1 MRSPP
6 DRRTRHA
13 RIATLNFSTTQHRS
27 MAQSTSQQR
36 GRTPLMRQYYKIKDR
51 HPKAILLFRMG
62 DFYESFDDDAKT
74 VSRLLGITLTERN
87 NGDADDVPMA
97 GFPHHALDSH
107 LPKLIRAGLRV
118 AICEQTEDA
127 DNSSGKVVDRDVV
140 EVVTP
145 GVSFHDQLLDPKQS
159 NFLAAIHFG
168 AGRDKDRIGFSFID
182 ATTGEFSVTE
192 AGIDQIQDLIQ
203 TVAPSEVIVDKRR
216 TDRLQQDLREI
227 PFTVTEQE
235 DWVFKYDFA
244 YQTLL
249 EHFETHSLKGFGV
262 DDMDLGVVAA
272 GAALYYLG
280 ETQKGK
286 LPHVRKIK
294 RYTKEEHI
302 ALDPETKRN
311 LELVQSIQ
319 DDGHEGTLV
328 SILDETETPMGGRR
342 LRAWLVRPLREVERI
357 QNRLDAVE
365 AFVEERDLRGEMRDE
380 LGQMGDLERLA
391 GKVATGRAAPGDL
404 IDIKLTLRRLPA
416 VMDLLSD
423 AASDALDKIEESLSA
438 CPDIVD
444 RIQSALMDDPPAKI
458 SEGGLIR
465 DGYSEELDELR
476 TIAQEGK
483 DWVANLEKEES
494 ERTNIPSLK
503 VGFNKVFGYYIEVT
517 DTHAEKVPD
526 DYIRKQTLVDSERYV
541 TPELKEM
548 EEKILTAEEKIET
561 LEQELYNEL
570 RDAIAQQ
577 TGILQ
582 ENAELLAHL
591 DCFAGLAEVAEQN
604 DYVRPTVDDSLEIDI
619 EEGRHPV
626 VEQTLPP
633 GDPFIPNDMELDP
646 DDEQILIITGP
657 NMAGKSVALRQVGLI
672 VLLAQIGSFV
682 PADAA
687 QIGVVDRIFTRVGAS
702 DNLAAGEST
711 FLVEMNEAAKILN
724 NATARSLILF
734 DEVGRG
740 TSTFD
745 GLSIAWAIVE
755 YLHERPEVAARTL
768 FATHYHELNAMAERL
783 ERVHNYRI
791 QVSEHEGEIVFLRK
805 LIPGGA
811 DHSYGIEVAKMAGL
825 PDAVIARAREV
836 LQNLESQHLE
846 VGGDG
851 ERADETATDGR
862 PSGDG
867 MRAKKG
873 DPDAVT
879 DLEDSQA
886 NQMHLFAQPDP
897 VAEEI
902 KEMLGEIDPNRITP
916 VEALMKLS
924 EMKDKL
930 DE

>member
-1 MRSPP
+1 MA
-6 DRRTRHA
+6 DT
-13 RIATLNFSTTQHRS
+13 STDTS
-27 MAQSTSQQR
+27 ASTNR
-36 GRTPLMRQYYKIKDR
+36 GRTPLMRQYYAIKER
-51 HPKAILLFRMG
+51 HPKALLLFRMG
-62 DFYESFDDDAKT
+62 DFYETFDDDAKT
-74 VSRLLGITLTERN
+74 VSRILGITLTERN
-87 NGDADDVPMA
+87 NGEADDVPMA

-107 LPKLIRAGLRV
+107 LPKLIRSGLRV
-118 AICEQTEDA
+118 AICEQVEDP

-145 GVSFHDQLLDPKQS
+145 GVSFHDQLLNPKQS
-159 NFLAAIHFG
+159 NFLAALHFG
-168 AGRDKDRIGFSFID
+168 TGRDSDRIGFAFID

-192 AGIDQIQDLIQ
+192 AGVDQIQDLIQ
-203 TVAPSEVIVDKRR
+203 TVAPSEVILDKRR
-216 TDRLQQDLREI
+216 TDRLQQRLREI
-227 PFTVTEQE
+227 PFTVTERE

-272 GAALYYLG
+272 GAALHYLG
-280 ETQKGK
+280 ETQKGT

-294 RYTKEEHI
+294 RYSKEEHI

-319 DDGHEGTLV
+319 DEGHEGTLIQ
-328 SILDETETPMGGRR
+328 ILDETETPMGGRR
-342 LRAWLVRPLREVERI
+342 LRAWLVRPLRDVERI
-357 QNRLDAVE
+357 QRRLDAVE
-365 AFVEERDLRGEMRDE
+365 SFVDDRRLRDDLREE
-380 LGQMGDLERLA
+380 LAQMGDLERLA
-391 GKVATGRAAPGDL
+391 GKVATSRASPDDL
-404 IDIKLTLRRLPA
+404 IEIKRTLRRLPA
-416 VMDLLSD
+416 VQELLGGTGCG
-423 AASDALDKIEESLSA
+423 ALDAVEEELHP
-438 CPDIVD
+438 CPDVVD
-444 RIQSALMDDPPAKI
+444 HIQSALVDEPPAKI

-465 DGYSEELDELR
+465 EGYSEELDELR
-476 TIAQEGK
+476 TIAKEGK

-526 DYIRKQTLVDSERYV
+526 DYIRKQTLVNSERYV

-561 LEQELYNEL
+561 LEQELFTEL
-570 RDAIAQQ
+570 RDAIAQE
-577 TGILQ
+577 TGVLQ
-582 ENAELLAHL
+582 QNAELFARL
-591 DCFAGLAEVAEQN
+591 DCFAGLAEVAEHH
-604 DYVRPTVDDSLEIDI
+604 DYVRPTVDDSLTIDI

-633 GDPFIPNDMELDP
+633 GDPFIPNDLTVDP

-672 VLLAQIGSFV
+672 TLLAQVGSFV

-687 QIGVVDRIFTRVGAS
+687 HIGVVDRIFTRVGAS

-768 FATHYHELNAMAERL
+768 FATHYHELNAMADRL

-811 DHSYGIEVAKMAGL
+811 DHSYGIEVAEMAGL

-836 LQNLESQHLE
+836 LHNLESQHLE
-846 VGGDG
+846 VGDG
-851 ERADETATDGR
+851 ETGSADPPA
-862 PSGDG
+862 GDG
-867 MRAKKG
+867 MRARKG
-873 DPDAVT
+873 DADAVP
-879 DLEDSQA
+879 DLKDSQA

-902 KEMLGEIDPNRITP
+902 KEMLSEIDPNRITP

-924 EMKDKL
+924 QMKDKL
-930 DE
+930 SE

>member
-1 MRSPP
+1 
-6 DRRTRHA
+6 
-13 RIATLNFSTTQHRS
+13 
-27 MAQSTSQQR
+27 
-36 GRTPLMRQYYKIKDR
+36 MRQYYKIKER

-107 LPKLIRAGLRV
+107 LPKLIRSGLRV
-118 AICEQTEDA
+118 AICEQVEDA
-127 DNSSGKVVDRDVV
+127 DESSGKVVDRDVV

-145 GVSFHDQLLDPKQS
+145 GVSFHDQLLNPKQS
-159 NFLAAIHFG
+159 NFLAALHFG
-168 AGRDKDRIGFSFID
+168 AGRDKDRVGFSFID

-192 AGIDQIQDLIQ
+192 AGVEQVQDLIQ
-203 TVAPSEVIVDKRR
+203 TVAPSEIIVDKRK
-216 TDRLQQDLREI
+216 TDRLQQHLREV

-294 RYTKEEHI
+294 RYSKEEHI

-328 SILDETETPMGGRR
+328 DILDETETPMGGRR
-342 LRAWLVRPLREVERI
+342 LRAWLVRPLREVDRI
-357 QNRLDAVE
+357 RHRLDAVE
-365 AFVEERDLRGEMRDE
+365 AFVEDRDLRADLRDE
-380 LGQMGDLERLA
+380 LNQMGDLERLA

-404 IDIKLTLRRLPA
+404 IAIKHTLRRLPRILE
-416 VMDLLSD
+416 LLEEAGS
-423 AASDALDKIEESLSA
+423 AALDAIEDDLSP

-444 RIQSALMDDPPAKI
+444 QIQSALVDDPPAKI

-483 DWVANLEKEES
+483 DWVANLEQEES
-494 ERTNIPSLK
+494 ERTDIPSLK

-517 DTHAEKVPD
+517 NTHADKVPE

-561 LEQELYNEL
+561 LEHELFTEL
-570 RDAIAQQ
+570 RDMIAQQ
-577 TGILQ
+577 TGKLQ
-582 ENAELLAHL
+582 QNAELLAHL
-591 DCFAGLAEVAEQN
+591 DCYAGLAEVAQQH
-604 DYVRPTVDDSLEIDI
+604 DYVRPTVDDGLTVDI

-633 GDPFIPNDMELDP
+633 GDPFIPNDMHLDP
-646 DDEQILIITGP
+646 DDEQVLIITGP

-672 VLLAQIGSFV
+672 VLLAQVGSFV

-711 FLVEMNEAAKILN
+711 FLVEMNEAANILN

-768 FATHYHELNAMAERL
+768 FATHYHELNAMADRL

-805 LIPGGA
+805 LIRGGA
-811 DHSYGIEVAKMAGL
+811 DHSYGIEVARMAGL

-846 VGGDG
+846 VGDG
-851 ERADETATDGR
+851 ETGEEASGS

-873 DPDAVT
+873 DAEAVP

-886 NQMHLFAQPDP
+886 NQMHLFGQPDP
-897 VAEEI
+897 AAEEI

-924 EMKDKL
+924 EMKEKL
-930 DE
+930 AD

>member
-1 MRSPP
+1 
-6 DRRTRHA
+6 
-13 RIATLNFSTTQHRS
+13 
-27 MAQSTSQQR
+27 MAQSSTQQR
-36 GRTPLMRQYYKIKDR
+36 GRTPLMRQYYKIKEH

-107 LPKLIRAGLRV
+107 LPKLIRSGLRV
-118 AICEQTEDA
+118 AICEQVEDA
-127 DNSSGKVVDRDVV
+127 DDSSGKVVDRDVV

-145 GVSFHDQLLDPKQS
+145 GVSFHDQLLNPKQS
-159 NFLAAIHFG
+159 NFLAALHFG
-168 AGRDKDRIGFSFID
+168 TGRDKDRIGFSFID

-192 AGIDQIQDLIQ
+192 AGLDQLQDLIQ
-203 TVAPSEVIVDKRR
+203 TVAPSEVIVDKRK
-216 TDRLQQDLREI
+216 TERLQQHLREV

-262 DDMDLGVVAA
+262 DDMDLGVVAS
-272 GAALYYLG
+272 GAALHYLG
-280 ETQKGK
+280 ETQKGA

-294 RYTKEEHI
+294 RYSKDEHI

-342 LRAWLVRPLREVERI
+342 LRAWLVRPLRDVGRI
-357 QNRLDAVE
+357 RHRLDAVE
-365 AFVEERDLRGEMRDE
+365 ACVDDRTLRDDLREE
-380 LGQMGDLERLA
+380 LNQMGDLERLA

-404 IDIKLTLRRLPA
+404 IAIKHTLRRLPN
-416 VMDLLSD
+416 VLGLLTD
-423 AASDALDKIEESLSA
+423 ADSDALGAIEDDLSL
-438 CPDIVD
+438 CPEMVD
-444 RIQSALMDDPPAKI
+444 RIQSALVDDPPAKI

-494 ERTNIPSLK
+494 ERTDIPSLK

-517 DTHAEKVPD
+517 NTHADKVPE

-561 LEQELYNEL
+561 LEQELFNEL
-570 RDAIAQQ
+570 RDQIAQQ

-591 DCFAGLAEVAEQN
+591 DCFAGLAEVAEQH
-604 DYVRPTVDDSLEIDI
+604 DYTRPSVDDGLTIDI

-633 GDPFIPNDMELDP
+633 GDPFIPNDMALDP
-646 DDEQILIITGP
+646 DDEQVLIITGP

-672 VLLAQIGSFV
+672 VLLAQVGSFV
-682 PADAA
+682 PAEAA

-711 FLVEMNEAAKILN
+711 FLVEMNEAANILN

-768 FATHYHELNAMAERL
+768 FATHYHELNAMADRL

-846 VGGDG
+846 VG
-851 ERADETATDGR
+851 ADEADGAPSEDP

-867 MRAKKG
+867 VRAKKG
-873 DPDAVT
+873 EADAVP

-886 NQMHLFAQPDP
+886 NQMHLFGQPDP
-897 VAEEI
+897 AAEEI

-916 VEALMKLS
+916 VEALMKLA
-924 EMKDKL
+924 EMKETLAD
-930 DE
+930 

>member
-1 MRSPP
+1 
-6 DRRTRHA
+6 
-13 RIATLNFSTTQHRS
+13 

-36 GRTPLMRQYYKIKDR
+36 GRTPLMRQYYKIKER

-97 GFPHHALDSH
+97 GFPHHAIDSH
-107 LPKLIRAGLRV
+107 LPKLIRSGLRV

-127 DNSSGKVVDRDVV
+127 DESSGKVVDRDVV

-145 GVSFHDQLLDPKQS
+145 GVSFHDQLLNPKQS

-168 AGRDKDRIGFSFID
+168 TGRDKERIGFSFID

-216 TDRLQQDLREI
+216 TDRLQQHLREI

-272 GAALYYLG
+272 GAALHYLG

-286 LPHVRKIK
+286 VPHVRKIK
-294 RYTKEEHI
+294 RYSKDEHI

-328 SILDETETPMGGRR
+328 SILDDTETPMGGRR
-342 LRAWLVRPLREVERI
+342 LRAWLVRPLREVDRI

-365 AFVEERDLRGEMRDE
+365 AFVDDRDLRADLREE

-404 IDIKLTLRRLPA
+404 IDIKHTLRRLPE
-416 VMDLLSD
+416 VLTLLE
-423 AASDALDKIEESLSA
+423 AAGTDALGVIEETLSA

-444 RIQSALMDDPPAKI
+444 QIQNALVDDPPAKI

-476 TIAQEGK
+476 TVAQEGK
-483 DWVANLEKEES
+483 DWVANLETEES
-494 ERTNIPSLK
+494 ERTDIPSLK

-577 TGILQ
+577 TGVLQ
-582 ENAELLAHL
+582 ENAELLSHL

-604 DYVRPTVDDSLEIDI
+604 DYVRPTVNDGLTIDI

-633 GDPFIPNDMELDP
+633 GDPFIPNDVRVDP

-672 VLLAQIGSFV
+672 TLLAQVGSFV

-687 QIGVVDRIFTRVGAS
+687 RIGVVDRIFTRVGAS

-711 FLVEMNEAAKILN
+711 FLVEMNEAANILN
-724 NATARSLILF
+724 NATARSLILL

-768 FATHYHELNAMAERL
+768 FATHYHELNAMADRL

-791 QVSEHEGEIVFLRK
+791 QVSEHDGEIVFLRK

-825 PDAVIARAREV
+825 PEAVIARAREV
-836 LQNLESQHLE
+836 LHNLESQHLE
-846 VGGDG
+846 VGGD
-851 ERADETATDGR
+851 ETGDASSDGQ

-867 MRAKKG
+867 MHAKKG
-873 DPDAVT
+873 DAEAVP

-897 VAEEI
+897 AAQEI
-902 KEMLGEIDPNRITP
+902 KEMLNEINPNRITP

-924 EMKDKL
+924 EMKDQL

>member
-1 MRSPP
+1 
-6 DRRTRHA
+6 
-13 RIATLNFSTTQHRS
+13 
-27 MAQSTSQQR
+27 
-36 GRTPLMRQYYKIKDR
+36 
-51 HPKAILLFRMG
+51 
-62 DFYESFDDDAKT
+62 
-74 VSRLLGITLTERN
+74 
-87 NGDADDVPMA
+87 
-97 GFPHHALDSH
+97 
-107 LPKLIRAGLRV
+107 
-118 AICEQTEDA
+118 
-127 DNSSGKVVDRDVV
+127 
-140 EVVTP
+140 
-145 GVSFHDQLLDPKQS
+145 
-159 NFLAAIHFG
+159 
-168 AGRDKDRIGFSFID
+168 
-182 ATTGEFSVTE
+182 
-192 AGIDQIQDLIQ
+192 
-203 TVAPSEVIVDKRR
+203 
-216 TDRLQQDLREI
+216 
-227 PFTVTEQE
+227 
-235 DWVFKYDFA
+235 
-244 YQTLL
+244 
-249 EHFETHSLKGFGV
+249 
-262 DDMDLGVVAA
+262 
-272 GAALYYLG
+272 
-280 ETQKGK
+280 
-286 LPHVRKIK
+286 
-294 RYTKEEHI
+294 
-302 ALDPETKRN
+302 
-311 LELVQSIQ
+311 
-319 DDGHEGTLV
+319 
-328 SILDETETPMGGRR
+328 MGGRR
-342 LRAWLVRPLREVERI
+342 LRGWLVRPLREVNRI
-357 QNRLDAVE
+357 QNRLNAVE
-365 AFVEERDLRGEMRDE
+365 AFVEDRDLRQNLREK

-404 IDIKLTLRRLPA
+404 IDIKHTLRHLPA
-416 VMDLLSD
+416 VLDLLSD
-423 AASDALDKIEESLSA
+423 AAPDALDAIEERLRA

-444 RIQSALMDDPPAKI
+444 RIQSALVDDPPAKI

-494 ERTNIPSLK
+494 ERTGIPSLK

-570 RDAIAQQ
+570 RDTIAQQ
-577 TGILQ
+577 TGVLQ

-591 DCFAGLAEVAEQN
+591 DCFAGLAAVAERH
-604 DYVRPTVDDSLEIDI
+604 DYVRPSVNDGLTIDI

-633 GDPFIPNDMELDP
+633 GDPFIPNDMCLDP
-646 DDEQILIITGP
+646 DDEQVLIITGP

-672 VLLAQIGSFV
+672 VLLAQVGSFV

-711 FLVEMNEAAKILN
+711 FLVEMNEAANILN

-768 FATHYHELNAMAERL
+768 FATHYHELNAMADRL

-825 PDAVIARAREV
+825 PDAVIARAHEV

-851 ERADETATDGR
+851 KMDEASDP

-873 DPDAVT
+873 DAEAVP

-886 NQMHLFAQPDP
+886 NQMHLFGQPDP

-930 DE
+930 DD

>member
-1 MRSPP
+1 
-6 DRRTRHA
+6 
-13 RIATLNFSTTQHRS
+13 
-27 MAQSTSQQR
+27 MAQSTTQR

-51 HPKAILLFRMG
+51 HPKALLLFRMG
-62 DFYESFDDDAKT
+62 DFYESFDEDAKT

-127 DNSSGKVVDRDVV
+127 NSSSGKVVDRDVV

-145 GVSFHDQLLDPKQS
+145 GVSFHDQLLNPKQS

-168 AGRDKDRIGFSFID
+168 TGRDKDRVGFSFID

-192 AGIDQIQDLIQ
+192 AGSGQVQDLIQ

-216 TDRLQQDLREI
+216 TDRLQAHLREI

-244 YQTLL
+244 YQALL

-280 ETQKGK
+280 ETQKGTV
-286 LPHVRKIK
+286 PHVRKIK
-294 RYTKEEHI
+294 RYSKDEHI

-319 DDGHEGTLV
+319 DDGHDGTLV
-328 SILDETETPMGGRR
+328 DILDDTETPMGGRR
-342 LRAWLVRPLREVERI
+342 LRAWLVRPLREVDRI
-357 QNRLDAVE
+357 RHRLDAVE
-365 AFVEERDLRGEMRDE
+365 AFVDDRDLRSDLRDE

-391 GKVATGRAAPGDL
+391 GKVATGRASPGDL
-404 IDIKLTLRRLPA
+404 IDVKHTLRRIPA
-416 VMDLLSD
+416 VLNLLGGAGSG
-423 AASDALDKIEESLSA
+423 ALDNIEDRLSA

-444 RIQSALMDDPPAKI
+444 QIQSALVDDPPAKI

-476 TIAQEGK
+476 TIAKKGK

-494 ERTNIPSLK
+494 ERTDIPSLK
-503 VGFNKVFGYYIEVT
+503 VGFNKVFGYYIEIT
-517 DTHAEKVPD
+517 DTHADKVPE

-541 TPELKEM
+541 TPELKEK
-548 EEKILTAEEKIET
+548 EETILTAEDKIET
-561 LEQELYNEL
+561 LEQELFNEL

-582 ENAELLAHL
+582 ENAELLAYL
-591 DCFAGLAEVAEQN
+591 DCFAGLAEVAERH
-604 DYVRPTVDDSLEIDI
+604 DYVRPSVDDSLEIDI

-626 VEQTLPP
+626 VEQTLEP
-633 GDPFIPNDMELDP
+633 GDPFIPNDMQLDP

-672 VLLAQIGSFV
+672 VLLAQVGSFV

-687 QIGVVDRIFTRVGAS
+687 HIGVVDRIFTRVGAS

-711 FLVEMNEAAKILN
+711 FLVEMNEAANILN
-724 NATARSLILF
+724 NATARSLILL

-768 FATHYHELNAMAERL
+768 FATHYHELNAMADRL

-846 VGGDG
+846 VG
-851 ERADETATDGR
+851 ADEADGAPSEDP

-867 MRAKKG
+867 VRAKKG
-873 DPDAVT
+873 EADAVP

-886 NQMHLFAQPDP
+886 NQMHLFGQPDP
-897 VAEEI
+897 AAEEI

-916 VEALMKLS
+916 VEALMKLA
-924 EMKDKL
+924 EMKETLAD
-930 DE
+930 

>member
-1 MRSPP
+1 
-6 DRRTRHA
+6 
-13 RIATLNFSTTQHRS
+13 
-27 MAQSTSQQR
+27 MAQSNAENTTANR
-36 GRTPLMRQYYKIKDR
+36 GRTPLMRQYYAIKER
-51 HPKAILLFRMG
+51 HPKALLLFRMG
-62 DFYESFDDDAKT
+62 DFYETFDDDAKT
-74 VSRLLGITLTERN
+74 VSRILGITLTERN

-107 LPKLIRAGLRV
+107 LPKLIRSGLRV
-118 AICEQTEDA
+118 AICEQTEDP

-145 GVSFHDQLLDPKQS
+145 GVSFHDQLLSPKQS
-159 NFLAAIHFG
+159 NFLAALHFG
-168 AGRDKDRIGFSFID
+168 TGRDSDRIGFSFID

-192 AGIDQIQDLIQ
+192 ASAEQVQDLIQ
-203 TVAPSEVIVDKRR
+203 TVAPSEVIIDKRR
-216 TDRLQQDLREI
+216 TDRFQKHLREI

-235 DWVFKYDFA
+235 DWVFQYDFA

-262 DDMDLGVVAA
+262 DDMELGVVAA

-286 LPHVRKIK
+286 LPHVRKLK
-294 RYTKEEHI
+294 RYSKEEYI

-319 DDGHEGTLV
+319 DDGHDGTLIQ
-328 SILDETETPMGGRR
+328 ILDETETPMGGRR
-342 LRAWLVRPLREVERI
+342 LRTWLVRPLREVDRI
-357 QNRLDAVE
+357 RRRLDAVE
-365 AFVEERDLRGEMRDE
+365 MFRNDPHLRDDLRDE
-380 LGQMGDLERLA
+380 LTQMGDLERLA
-391 GKVATGRAAPGDL
+391 GKVATGRASPDDL
-404 IDIKLTLRRLPA
+404 IEVKRTLRTLPTVKELIDGTGGSA
-416 VMDLLSD
+416 VDGIEQ
-423 AASDALDKIEESLSA
+423 ALRP
-438 CPDIVD
+438 CPEIVD
-444 RIQSALMDDPPAKI
+444 RIQSALVDEPPAKI

-465 DGYSEELDELR
+465 DGYSDELDELR
-476 TIAQEGK
+476 TVAKEGK
-483 DWVANLEKEES
+483 DWVATLEKEES
-494 ERTNIPSLK
+494 ERTDIPSLK

-517 DTHAEKVPD
+517 DTHTEKVPD
-526 DYIRKQTLVDSERYV
+526 DYIRKQTLVNSERYV

-561 LEQELYNEL
+561 LELELFNEL
-570 RDAIAQQ
+570 RDAIAQE

-582 ENAELLAHL
+582 QNAELLAEL
-591 DCFAGLAEVAEQN
+591 DCFAGLAEVAERH
-604 DYVRPTVDDSLEIDI
+604 DYVRPTVDDSLTIEIQ
-619 EEGRHPV
+619 EGRHPV
-626 VEQTLPP
+626 VEQTLPA
-633 GDPFIPNDMELDP
+633 GDPFIPNDLAVDP

-657 NMAGKSVALRQVGLI
+657 NMAGKSVALRQIGLI
-672 VLLAQIGSFV
+672 TLLAQVGSFV

-687 QIGVVDRIFTRVGAS
+687 RIGVVDRIFTRVGAS

-768 FATHYHELNAMAERL
+768 FATHYHELNAMADRL

-836 LQNLESQHLE
+836 LHNLESQHLE
-846 VGGDG
+846 VGDG
-851 ERADETATDGR
+851 ETGTDASSSSAQ

-867 MRAKKG
+867 MRARAADAG
-873 DPDAVT
+873 AVPDL
-879 DLEDSQA
+879 DDSRA

-902 KEMLGEIDPNRITP
+902 KEMLDDIDPNRMTP

-930 DE
+930 SE

>member
-1 MRSPP
+1 
-6 DRRTRHA
+6 
-13 RIATLNFSTTQHRS
+13 
-27 MAQSTSQQR
+27 
-36 GRTPLMRQYYKIKDR
+36 MRQYYAIKDH

-62 DFYESFDDDAKT
+62 DFYETFDEDAKT

-87 NGDADDVPMA
+87 NGEADDVPMA
-97 GFPHHALDSH
+97 GFPHHAIDSH
-107 LPKLIRAGLRV
+107 LPKLIRSGLRV
-118 AICEQTEDA
+118 AICEQVEDA
-127 DNSSGKVVDRDVV
+127 DDSSGKVVDRDVV

-145 GVSFHDQLLDPKQS
+145 GVSFHDQLLNPKQS
-159 NFLAAIHFG
+159 NFLAALHFG
-168 AGRDKDRIGFSFID
+168 TGREKGHIGFAFID

-192 AGIDQIQDLIQ
+192 APVEQIQDLIQ
-203 TVAPSEVIVDKRR
+203 TVAPSEVILDKRR
-216 TDRLQQDLREI
+216 TDRFHQHLRES

-235 DWVFKYDFA
+235 DWVFKHDFA
-244 YQTLL
+244 YQTLV

-262 DDMDLGVVAA
+262 DDMDLGIVAA
-272 GAALYYLG
+272 GAALHYLG
-280 ETQKGK
+280 ETQKGT

-294 RYTKEEHI
+294 RYSKEEHI

-319 DDGHEGTLV
+319 DEGHEGTLV

-342 LRAWLVRPLREVERI
+342 LRAWLVRPLRDVDRI
-357 QNRLDAVE
+357 QHRLDAVG
-365 AFVEERDLRGEMRDE
+365 AFVEDRSLRDDLRET

-391 GKVATGRAAPGDL
+391 GKVATGRASPSDL
-404 IDIKLTLRRLPA
+404 IEIKRTLRVLPEVKERLQ
-416 VMDLLSD
+416 D
-423 AASDALDKIEESLSA
+423 AAHPALDAIEEDLA
-438 CPDIVD
+438 PCPDVVD
-444 RIQSALMDDPPAKI
+444 RIQNALVDDPPAKI

-476 TIAQEGK
+476 AIAKDGK

-494 ERTNIPSLK
+494 ERTDIPSLK
-503 VGFNKVFGYYIEVT
+503 VGFNKVFGYYLEVT
-517 DTHAEKVPD
+517 DTHAEKVPE
-526 DYIRKQTLVDSERYV
+526 DYIRKQTLVNSERYV

-561 LEQELYNEL
+561 LELELFNEL
-570 RDAIAQQ
+570 RDLIAGE
-577 TGILQ
+577 TGVLQ
-582 ENAELLAHL
+582 ENAELLARL
-591 DCFAGLAEVAEQN
+591 DCFAGLADVAEHN
-604 DYVRPTVDDSLEIDI
+604 DYVRPDVDDSLTIDI

-626 VEQTLPP
+626 VEETLPP
-633 GDPFIPNDMELDP
+633 GDPFIPNDVAVDP

-672 VLLAQIGSFV
+672 VLLAQVGSFV
-682 PADAA
+682 PAEAA
-687 QIGVVDRIFTRVGAS
+687 RIGVVDRIFTRVGAS

-724 NATARSLILF
+724 NATSRSLILF

-768 FATHYHELNAMAERL
+768 FATHYHELNAMADRL

-791 QVSEHEGEIVFLRK
+791 QVSEHDGEIVFLRK

-811 DHSYGIEVAKMAGL
+811 DHSYGIEVARMAGL
-825 PDAVIARAREV
+825 PDAVIARAKEV
-836 LQNLESQHLE
+836 LTNLESQHLT
-846 VGGDG
+846 VGDG
-851 ERADETATDGR
+851 ETGEEGGETGP

-867 MRAKKG
+867 MRARKG
-873 DPDAVT
+873 NADAVP
-879 DLEDSQA
+879 DLEESRA

-897 VAEEI
+897 VAEEL
-902 KEMLGEIDPNRITP
+902 KEMIDELDPNRMTP
-916 VEALMKLS
+916 VEALMKLA
-924 EMKDKL
+924 EMKDKIG
-930 DE
+930 E

>member
-1 MRSPP
+1 
-6 DRRTRHA
+6 
-13 RIATLNFSTTQHRS
+13 
-27 MAQSTSQQR
+27 MAQSSTQQR
-36 GRTPLMRQYYKIKDR
+36 GRTPLMRQYYKIKER

-107 LPKLIRAGLRV
+107 LPKLIRSGLRV
-118 AICEQTEDA
+118 AICEQVEDA
-127 DNSSGKVVDRDVV
+127 DDSSGKVVDRDVV

-145 GVSFHDQLLDPKQS
+145 GVSFHDQLLTPKQS
-159 NFLAAIHFG
+159 NFLAALHFG
-168 AGRDKDRIGFSFID
+168 AGQDKDRIGFAFID

-192 AGIDQIQDLIQ
+192 AGLDQVQDLIQ
-203 TVAPSEVIVDKRR
+203 TVAPSEVIVDKRKR
-216 TDRLQQDLREI
+216 ERLDQHLREL
-227 PFTVTEQE
+227 PFTVTEQD

-249 EHFETHSLKGFGV
+249 EHFDTHSLKGFGV
-262 DDMDLGVVAA
+262 DELDLGVVAA
-272 GAALYYLG
+272 GAALHYLG
-280 ETQKGK
+280 ETQKGR

-294 RYTKEEHI
+294 RYSKDDHI

-319 DDGHEGTLV
+319 DDGHDGTLV

-342 LRAWLVRPLREVERI
+342 LRAWLVRPLRDVERI
-357 QNRLDAVE
+357 RHRLDAVE
-365 AFVEERDLRGEMRDE
+365 AFVNARALREDLRTE
-380 LGQMGDLERLA
+380 LNQMGDLERLA

-404 IDIKLTLRRLPA
+404 IAIKHTLRRLPN
-416 VMDLLSD
+416 VLGLLTD
-423 AASDALDKIEESLSA
+423 ADSDALDALEDDLRP
-438 CPDIVD
+438 CPEMVD
-444 RIQSALMDDPPAKI
+444 QIQSTLVDDPPAKI

-465 DGYSEELDELR
+465 DGHSEELDELR

-494 ERTNIPSLK
+494 ERTDIPSLK
-503 VGFNKVFGYYIEVT
+503 VGFNKVFGYYLEVT
-517 DTHAEKVPD
+517 NTHADKVPE

-561 LEQELYNEL
+561 LEQELFNDL
-570 RDAIAQQ
+570 RDRIAQQ
-577 TGILQ
+577 TGLLQ

-591 DCFAGLAEVAEQN
+591 DCFAGLAEGAEQH
-604 DYVRPTVDDSLEIDI
+604 DYTRPSVDDGLAIDI
-619 EEGRHPV
+619 QEGRHPV
-626 VEQTLPP
+626 VEQTLSP
-633 GDPFIPNDMELDP
+633 GEPFIPNDVHLDP
-646 DDEQILIITGP
+646 DDEQVLIITGP

-672 VLLAQIGSFV
+672 VLLAQVGSFV

-711 FLVEMNEAAKILN
+711 FLVEMNEAANILN

-768 FATHYHELNAMAERL
+768 FATHYHELNAMADRL

-846 VGGDG
+846 VGGD
-851 ERADETATDGR
+851 ETGDATSEDL

-867 MRAKKG
+867 LRAEKG
-873 DPDAVT
+873 DAEAVP

-886 NQMHLFAQPDP
+886 TQMHLFGQPDP
-897 VAEEI
+897 AAEEI
-902 KEMLGEIDPNRITP
+902 KEMLGEVDPNRITP
-916 VEALMKLS
+916 VEALMKLA
-924 EMKDKL
+924 EMKEKL
-930 DE
+930 AD

>member
-1 MRSPP
+1 
-6 DRRTRHA
+6 
-13 RIATLNFSTTQHRS
+13 
-27 MAQSTSQQR
+27 MAQSSTQQR
-36 GRTPLMRQYYKIKDR
+36 GRTPLMRQYYKIKER

-107 LPKLIRAGLRV
+107 LPKLIRSGLRV
-118 AICEQTEDA
+118 AICEQVEDA
-127 DNSSGKVVDRDVV
+127 DDSSGKVVDRDVV

-145 GVSFHDQLLDPKQS
+145 GVSFHDQLLNPKQS
-159 NFLAAIHFG
+159 NFLAALHFG
-168 AGRDKDRIGFSFID
+168 TGRDKDRIGFSFID

-192 AGIDQIQDLIQ
+192 AGLDQLQDLIQ
-203 TVAPSEVIVDKRR
+203 TVAPSEVIVDKRK
-216 TDRLQQDLREI
+216 TERLQQHLREV

-262 DDMDLGVVAA
+262 NDMDLGVVAS
-272 GAALYYLG
+272 GAALHYLG
-280 ETQKGK
+280 ETQKGT

-294 RYTKEEHI
+294 RYSKDEHI

-342 LRAWLVRPLREVERI
+342 LRAWLVRPLRDVGRI
-357 QNRLDAVE
+357 RHRLDAVE
-365 AFVEERDLRGEMRDE
+365 AFVDDRTLRDDLREE
-380 LGQMGDLERLA
+380 LNQMGDLERLA

-404 IDIKLTLRRLPA
+404 IAIKHTLRRLPN
-416 VMDLLSD
+416 VLGLLTD
-423 AASDALDKIEESLSA
+423 ADSDALGTIEDDLSP
-438 CPDIVD
+438 CPEMVD
-444 RIQSALMDDPPAKI
+444 RIQSALVDDPPAKI

-494 ERTNIPSLK
+494 ERTDIPSLK

-517 DTHAEKVPD
+517 NTHADKVPE

-561 LEQELYNEL
+561 LEQELFNEL
-570 RDAIAQQ
+570 RDQIAQE

-591 DCFAGLAEVAEQN
+591 DCFAGLAEVAEQH
-604 DYVRPTVDDSLEIDI
+604 DYTRPSVDDGLAIDM

-633 GDPFIPNDMELDP
+633 GDPFIPNDMALDP
-646 DDEQILIITGP
+646 DDEQVLIITGP

-672 VLLAQIGSFV
+672 VLLAQVGSFV
-682 PADAA
+682 PAEAA

-711 FLVEMNEAAKILN
+711 FLVEMNEAANILN

-768 FATHYHELNAMAERL
+768 FATHYHELNAMADRL

-846 VGGDG
+846 VG
-851 ERADETATDGR
+851 ADEADGAPSEDP

-867 MRAKKG
+867 VRAKKG
-873 DPDAVT
+873 EADAVP

-886 NQMHLFAQPDP
+886 NQMHLFGQPDP
-897 VAEEI
+897 AAEEI

-916 VEALMKLS
+916 VEALMKLA
-924 EMKDKL
+924 EMKETLAD
-930 DE
+930 

>member
-1 MRSPP
+1 
-6 DRRTRHA
+6 
-13 RIATLNFSTTQHRS
+13 
-27 MAQSTSQQR
+27 MAQSSTQQR
-36 GRTPLMRQYYKIKDR
+36 GRTPLMRQYYKIKER

-107 LPKLIRAGLRV
+107 LPKLIRSGLRV
-118 AICEQTEDA
+118 AICEQVEDA
-127 DNSSGKVVDRDVV
+127 DDSSGKVVDRDVV

-145 GVSFHDQLLDPKQS
+145 GVSFHDQLLNPKQS
-159 NFLAAIHFG
+159 NFLAALHFG
-168 AGRDKDRIGFSFID
+168 TGRDKDRIGFSFID

-192 AGIDQIQDLIQ
+192 AGLDQLQDLIQ
-203 TVAPSEVIVDKRR
+203 TVAPSEVIVDKRK
-216 TDRLQQDLREI
+216 TERLQQHLREV

-262 DDMDLGVVAA
+262 DDMDLGVVAS
-272 GAALYYLG
+272 GAALHYLG
-280 ETQKGK
+280 ETQKGA

-294 RYTKEEHI
+294 RYSKDEHI

-342 LRAWLVRPLREVERI
+342 LRAWLVRPLRDVGRI
-357 QNRLDAVE
+357 RHRLDAVE
-365 AFVEERDLRGEMRDE
+365 ACVDDRTLRDDLREE
-380 LGQMGDLERLA
+380 LNQMGDLERLA

-404 IDIKLTLRRLPA
+404 IAIKHTLRRLPN
-416 VMDLLSD
+416 VLGLLAD
-423 AASDALDKIEESLSA
+423 ADSDALGAIEDDLRP
-438 CPDIVD
+438 CPEMVD
-444 RIQSALMDDPPAKI
+444 RIQSALVDDPPAKI

-483 DWVANLEKEES
+483 DWVANLETEES
-494 ERTNIPSLK
+494 ERTDIPSLK

-517 DTHAEKVPD
+517 NTHADKVPE

-561 LEQELYNEL
+561 LEQELFNEL
-570 RDAIAQQ
+570 RSQIAQQ

-591 DCFAGLAEVAEQN
+591 DCFAGLAEVAEQH
-604 DYVRPTVDDSLEIDI
+604 DYTRPSVDDGLTIDI

-633 GDPFIPNDMELDP
+633 GDPFIPNDMALDP
-646 DDEQILIITGP
+646 DDEQVLIITGP

-672 VLLAQIGSFV
+672 VLLAQVGSFV
-682 PADAA
+682 PAEAA

-711 FLVEMNEAAKILN
+711 FLVEMNEAANILN

-768 FATHYHELNAMAERL
+768 FATHYHELNAMADRL

-825 PDAVIARAREV
+825 PDAVIARSREV

-846 VGGDG
+846 VG
-851 ERADETATDGR
+851 ADEADGAPSEDP

-867 MRAKKG
+867 VRAKKG
-873 DPDAVT
+873 EADAVP

-886 NQMHLFAQPDP
+886 NQMHLFGQPDP
-897 VAEEI
+897 AAEEI

-916 VEALMKLS
+916 VAALMKLA
-924 EMKDKL
+924 EMKETL
-930 DE
+930 AA

>member
-1 MRSPP
+1 
-6 DRRTRHA
+6 
-13 RIATLNFSTTQHRS
+13 
-27 MAQSTSQQR
+27 MAQSSTQQR
-36 GRTPLMRQYYKIKDR
+36 GRTPLMRQYYKIKER

-107 LPKLIRAGLRV
+107 LPKLIRSGLRV
-118 AICEQTEDA
+118 AICEQVEDA
-127 DNSSGKVVDRDVV
+127 DDSSGKVVDRDVV

-145 GVSFHDQLLDPKQS
+145 GVSFHDQLLNPKQS
-159 NFLAAIHFG
+159 NFLAALHFG
-168 AGRDKDRIGFSFID
+168 TGRDKDRIGFSFID

-192 AGIDQIQDLIQ
+192 AGLDQLQDLIQ
-203 TVAPSEVIVDKRR
+203 TVAPSEVIVDKRK
-216 TDRLQQDLREI
+216 TERLQQHLREV

-262 DDMDLGVVAA
+262 NDMDLGVVAS
-272 GAALYYLG
+272 GAALHYLG
-280 ETQKGK
+280 ETQKGT

-294 RYTKEEHI
+294 RYSKDEHI

-342 LRAWLVRPLREVERI
+342 LRAWLVRPLRDVGRI
-357 QNRLDAVE
+357 RHRLDAVE
-365 AFVEERDLRGEMRDE
+365 AFVDDRTLRDDLREE
-380 LGQMGDLERLA
+380 LNQMGDLERLA

-404 IDIKLTLRRLPA
+404 IAIKHTLRRLPN
-416 VMDLLSD
+416 VLGLLTD
-423 AASDALDKIEESLSA
+423 ADSDALGTIEDDLSP
-438 CPDIVD
+438 CPEMVD
-444 RIQSALMDDPPAKI
+444 RIQSALVDDPPAKI

-465 DGYSEELDELR
+465 DGHSEELDELR

-494 ERTNIPSLK
+494 ERTDIPSLK

-517 DTHAEKVPD
+517 NTHADKVPE

-561 LEQELYNEL
+561 LEQELFNEL
-570 RDAIAQQ
+570 RDQIAQE

-591 DCFAGLAEVAEQN
+591 DCFAGLAEVAEQH
-604 DYVRPTVDDSLEIDI
+604 DYTRPSVDDGLAIDI

-633 GDPFIPNDMELDP
+633 GDPFIPNDMALDP
-646 DDEQILIITGP
+646 DDEQVLIITGP

-672 VLLAQIGSFV
+672 VLLAQVGSFV
-682 PADAA
+682 PAEAA

-711 FLVEMNEAAKILN
+711 FLVEMNEAANILN

-768 FATHYHELNAMAERL
+768 FATHYHELNAMADRL

-846 VGGDG
+846 VG
-851 ERADETATDGR
+851 ADEADGAPSEDP

-867 MRAKKG
+867 VRAKKG
-873 DPDAVT
+873 EADAVP

-886 NQMHLFAQPDP
+886 NQMHLFGQPDP
-897 VAEEI
+897 AAEEI

-916 VEALMKLS
+916 VEALMKLA
-924 EMKDKL
+924 EMKETLAD
-930 DE
+930 

>member
-1 MRSPP
+1 
-6 DRRTRHA
+6 
-13 RIATLNFSTTQHRS
+13 
-27 MAQSTSQQR
+27 MAQSSTQQR
-36 GRTPLMRQYYKIKDR
+36 GRTPLMRQYYKIKER

-107 LPKLIRAGLRV
+107 LPKLIRSGLRV
-118 AICEQTEDA
+118 AICEQVEDA
-127 DNSSGKVVDRDVV
+127 DDSSGKVVDRDVV

-145 GVSFHDQLLDPKQS
+145 GVSFHDQLLSPKQS
-159 NFLAAIHFG
+159 NFLAALHFG
-168 AGRDKDRIGFSFID
+168 TGRDKDRIGFAFID

-192 AGIDQIQDLIQ
+192 AGLDQLQDLIQ
-203 TVAPSEVIVDKRR
+203 TVAPSEVIVDKRKEE
-216 TDRLQQDLREI
+216 RLQQRLREV

-249 EHFETHSLKGFGV
+249 EHFGTHSLKGFGV
-262 DDMDLGVVAA
+262 DDLDLGVVAS
-272 GAALYYLG
+272 GAALHYLG
-280 ETQKGK
+280 ETQKGT

-294 RYTKEEHI
+294 RYSKDEHI

-342 LRAWLVRPLREVERI
+342 LRAWLVRPLRDVGRI
-357 QNRLDAVE
+357 RHRLDAVD
-365 AFVEERDLRGEMRDE
+365 AFVDARSLREEVREE
-380 LGQMGDLERLA
+380 LNQMGDLERLA

-404 IDIKLTLRRLPA
+404 IAIKHTLRRLPN
-416 VMDLLSD
+416 VLGLLGD
-423 AASDALDKIEESLSA
+423 ADSDALGAIEDDLRP
-438 CPDIVD
+438 CPDMVD
-444 RIQSALMDDPPAKI
+444 QIQNALVDDPPAKI

-494 ERTNIPSLK
+494 ERTDIPSLK

-517 DTHAEKVPD
+517 NTHADKVPE

-561 LEQELYNEL
+561 LEQELFNEL
-570 RDAIAQQ
+570 RDQIAQQ
-577 TGILQ
+577 TGLLQ

-591 DCFAGLAEVAEQN
+591 DCFAGLAEVAEQH
-604 DYVRPTVDDSLEIDI
+604 DYTRPSVDDGLTIDI

-633 GDPFIPNDMELDP
+633 GDPFIPNDMSLDP
-646 DDEQILIITGP
+646 DDEQVLIITGP

-672 VLLAQIGSFV
+672 VLLAQVGSFV
-682 PADAA
+682 PAEAA

-711 FLVEMNEAAKILN
+711 FLVEMNEAANILN

-768 FATHYHELNAMAERL
+768 FATHYHELNAMADRL

-825 PDAVIARAREV
+825 PDGVIARAREV

-851 ERADETATDGR
+851 EMSDGADPSQQR
-862 PSGDG
+862 SGDG

-873 DPDAVT
+873 DAEAVP

-886 NQMHLFAQPDP
+886 NQMHLFGQPDP
-897 VAEEI
+897 AAEEI

-916 VEALMKLS
+916 VEALMKLA
-924 EMKDKL
+924 EMKEKL
-930 DE
+930 AD

>member
-1 MRSPP
+1 
-6 DRRTRHA
+6 
-13 RIATLNFSTTQHRS
+13 
-27 MAQSTSQQR
+27 MAQSTTQR

-51 HPKAILLFRMG
+51 HPKALLLFRMG
-62 DFYESFDDDAKT
+62 DFYESFDEDAQT

-127 DNSSGKVVDRDVV
+127 NSSSGKVVDRDVV

-145 GVSFHDQLLDPKQS
+145 GVSFHDQLLNPKQS

-168 AGRDKDRIGFSFID
+168 TGRDKDRVGFSFID

-192 AGIDQIQDLIQ
+192 AGSGQVQDLIQ

-216 TDRLQQDLREI
+216 TDRLQAHLREI

-244 YQTLL
+244 YQALL

-280 ETQKGK
+280 ETQKGTV
-286 LPHVRKIK
+286 PHVRKIK
-294 RYTKEEHI
+294 RYSKDEHI

-342 LRAWLVRPLREVERI
+342 LRAWLVRPLRDVGRI
-357 QNRLDAVE
+357 RHRLDAVE
-365 AFVEERDLRGEMRDE
+365 AFVDDRTLRDDLREE
-380 LGQMGDLERLA
+380 LNQMGDLERLA

-404 IDIKLTLRRLPA
+404 IAIKHTLRRLPN
-416 VMDLLSD
+416 VLGLLTD
-423 AASDALDKIEESLSA
+423 ADSDALGAIEDDLSP
-438 CPDIVD
+438 CPEMVD
-444 RIQSALMDDPPAKI
+444 RIQSALVDDPPAKI

-476 TIAQEGK
+476 TIAKKGK

-494 ERTNIPSLK
+494 ERTDIPSLK
-503 VGFNKVFGYYIEVT
+503 VGFNKVFGYYIEIT
-517 DTHAEKVPD
+517 DTHADKVPE

-541 TPELKEM
+541 TPELKEK
-548 EEKILTAEEKIET
+548 EETILTAEDKIET
-561 LEQELYNEL
+561 LEQELFNEL

-582 ENAELLAHL
+582 ENAELLAYL
-591 DCFAGLAEVAEQN
+591 DCFAGLAEVAERH
-604 DYVRPTVDDSLEIDI
+604 DYVRPSVDDSLEIDI

-626 VEQTLPP
+626 VEQTLEP
-633 GDPFIPNDMELDP
+633 GDPFIPNDMQLDP

-672 VLLAQIGSFV
+672 VLLAQVGSFV
-682 PADAA
+682 PAEAA
-687 QIGVVDRIFTRVGAS
+687 HIGVVDRIFTRVGAS

-711 FLVEMNEAAKILN
+711 FLVEMNEAANILN
-724 NATARSLILF
+724 NATARSLILL

-768 FATHYHELNAMAERL
+768 FATHYHELNAMADRL

-811 DHSYGIEVAKMAGL
+811 DHSYGIEVARMAGL

-836 LQNLESQHLE
+836 LHNLESQHLE

-851 ERADETATDGR
+851 EMADADD
-862 PSGDG
+862 PDASPQSGDG
-867 MRAKKG
+867 LRAKKG
-873 DPDAVT
+873 DAEAVP

-897 VAEEI
+897 VAAEI
-902 KEMLGEIDPNRITP
+902 KNMLGDIDPNRITP

-930 DE
+930 QE

>member
-1 MRSPP
+1 
-6 DRRTRHA
+6 
-13 RIATLNFSTTQHRS
+13 
-27 MAQSTSQQR
+27 MAQSSTQQR
-36 GRTPLMRQYYKIKDR
+36 GRTPLMRQYYKIKER

-107 LPKLIRAGLRV
+107 LPKLIRSGLRV
-118 AICEQTEDA
+118 AICEQVEDA
-127 DNSSGKVVDRDVV
+127 DDSSGKVVDRDVV

-145 GVSFHDQLLDPKQS
+145 GVSFHDQLLNPKQS
-159 NFLAAIHFG
+159 NFLAALHFG
-168 AGRDKDRIGFSFID
+168 TGRDKDRIGFSFID

-192 AGIDQIQDLIQ
+192 AGLDQLQDLIQ
-203 TVAPSEVIVDKRR
+203 TVAPSEVIVDKRK
-216 TDRLQQDLREI
+216 TERLQQHLREV

-262 DDMDLGVVAA
+262 DDMDLGVVAS
-272 GAALYYLG
+272 GAALHYLG
-280 ETQKGK
+280 ETQKGA

-294 RYTKEEHI
+294 RYSKDEHI

-342 LRAWLVRPLREVERI
+342 LRAWLVRPLRDVGRI
-357 QNRLDAVE
+357 RHRLDAVE
-365 AFVEERDLRGEMRDE
+365 ACVDDRTLRDDLREE
-380 LGQMGDLERLA
+380 LNQMGDLERLA

-404 IDIKLTLRRLPA
+404 IAIKYTLRRLPNVLGLLA
-416 VMDLLSD
+416 DADSGALGAIEDDLRP
-423 AASDALDKIEESLSA
+423 
-438 CPDIVD
+438 CPEMVD
-444 RIQSALMDDPPAKI
+444 RIQSALVDDPPAKI

-483 DWVANLEKEES
+483 DWVANLETEES
-494 ERTNIPSLK
+494 ERTDIPSLK

-517 DTHAEKVPD
+517 NTHADKVPE

-561 LEQELYNEL
+561 LEQELFNEL
-570 RDAIAQQ
+570 RDQIAQQ

-591 DCFAGLAEVAEQN
+591 DCFAGLAEVAEQH
-604 DYVRPTVDDSLEIDI
+604 DYTRPSVDDGLTIDI

-633 GDPFIPNDMELDP
+633 GDPFIPNDMALDP
-646 DDEQILIITGP
+646 DDEQVLIITGP

-672 VLLAQIGSFV
+672 VLLAQVGSFV
-682 PADAA
+682 PAEAA

-711 FLVEMNEAAKILN
+711 FLVEMNEAANILN

-768 FATHYHELNAMAERL
+768 FATHYHELNAMADRL

-846 VGGDG
+846 VG
-851 ERADETATDGR
+851 ADEADGAPSEDP

-867 MRAKKG
+867 VRAKKG
-873 DPDAVT
+873 EADAVP

-886 NQMHLFAQPDP
+886 NQMHLFGQPDP
-897 VAEEI
+897 AAEEI

-916 VEALMKLS
+916 VEALMKLA
-924 EMKDKL
+924 EMKETLAD
-930 DE
+930 

>member
-1 MRSPP
+1 
-6 DRRTRHA
+6 
-13 RIATLNFSTTQHRS
+13 
-27 MAQSTSQQR
+27 MAQPSTQQR
-36 GRTPLMRQYYKIKDR
+36 GRTPLMRQYYKIKER

-107 LPKLIRAGLRV
+107 LPKLIRSGLRV
-118 AICEQTEDA
+118 AICEQVEDA
-127 DNSSGKVVDRDVV
+127 DDSSGKVVDRDVV

-145 GVSFHDQLLDPKQS
+145 GVSFHDQLLNPKQS
-159 NFLAAIHFG
+159 NFLAALHFG
-168 AGRDKDRIGFSFID
+168 TGRDKDRIGFAFID

-192 AGIDQIQDLIQ
+192 AGLDQLQDLIQ
-203 TVAPSEVIVDKRR
+203 TVAPSEVIVDKRKAE
-216 TDRLQQDLREI
+216 RLEQRLREV

-262 DDMDLGVVAA
+262 DDLDLGVVAA
-272 GAALYYLG
+272 GAALHYLG
-280 ETQKGK
+280 ETQKGR

-294 RYTKEEHI
+294 RYSKDDHI

-342 LRAWLVRPLREVERI
+342 LRAWLVRPLRDVGRI
-357 QNRLDAVE
+357 RHRLDAVG
-365 AFVEERDLRGEMRDE
+365 AFVDDRTLRTEVREELN
-380 LGQMGDLERLA
+380 QMGDLERLA

-404 IDIKLTLRRLPA
+404 IAIKHTLRRLPN
-416 VMDLLSD
+416 VLGLLAD
-423 AASDALDKIEESLSA
+423 ADSDALGAIEDDLRP
-438 CPDIVD
+438 CPEMVD
-444 RIQSALMDDPPAKI
+444 QIQSALVDDPPAKI
-458 SEGGLIR
+458 SEGGLMR

-494 ERTNIPSLK
+494 ERTDIPSLK
-503 VGFNKVFGYYIEVT
+503 VGFNKVFGYYLEVT
-517 DTHAEKVPD
+517 NTHADKVPE

-561 LEQELYNEL
+561 LEQELFNDL
-570 RDAIAQQ
+570 RDRIAQQ

-591 DCFAGLAEVAEQN
+591 DCFAGLAEVAEQHEYARPSVN
-604 DYVRPTVDDSLEIDI
+604 DGLAIDI

-633 GDPFIPNDMELDP
+633 GDPFIPNDMYLDP
-646 DDEQILIITGP
+646 DDEQVLIITGP

-672 VLLAQIGSFV
+672 VLLAQVGSFV

-711 FLVEMNEAAKILN
+711 FLVEMNEAANILN

-768 FATHYHELNAMAERL
+768 FATHYHELNAMADRL

-825 PDAVIARAREV
+825 PDGVIARAREV

-846 VGGDG
+846 VGGD
-851 ERADETATDGR
+851 ETGDSASEEP

-867 MRAKKG
+867 LRAKKG
-873 DPDAVT
+873 DAEAVP

-886 NQMHLFAQPDP
+886 NQMHLFGQPDP
-897 VAEEI
+897 AAEEI

-916 VEALMKLS
+916 VEALMKLA
-924 EMKDKL
+924 EMKEKL
-930 DE
+930 AD

>member
-1 MRSPP
+1 
-6 DRRTRHA
+6 
-13 RIATLNFSTTQHRS
+13 
-27 MAQSTSQQR
+27 MAQSSTQQR
-36 GRTPLMRQYYKIKDR
+36 GRTPLMRQYYKIKER

-97 GFPHHALDSH
+97 GFPHHAVDSH
-107 LPKLIRAGLRV
+107 LPKLIRSGLRV

-127 DNSSGKVVDRDVV
+127 DESSGKVVNRDVV

-159 NFLAAIHFG
+159 NFLSAIHFG
-168 AGRDKDRIGFSFID
+168 TGRDKDRIGFAFID

-203 TVAPSEVIVDKRR
+203 TIAPSEVIVDKRR
-216 TDRLQQDLREI
+216 TDRLQQHLREI

-280 ETQKGK
+280 EMQKGK
-286 LPHVRKIK
+286 VPHVRKIK
-294 RYTKEEHI
+294 RYSKEEHI

-328 SILDETETPMGGRR
+328 NILDDTETPMGGRR
-342 LRAWLVRPLREVERI
+342 LRGWLVRPLREVNRI

-365 AFVEERDLRGEMRDE
+365 AFVDDRDLRDDLREE

-404 IDIKLTLRRLPA
+404 IDIKLTLRRLPP
-416 VMDLLSD
+416 VMDLLAGADSG
-423 AASDALDKIEESLSA
+423 ALDTIEDRLSP
-438 CPDIVD
+438 CPDIVGQ
-444 RIQSALMDDPPAKI
+444 IQSPLVDDPPAKI

-494 ERTNIPSLK
+494 ERTDIPSLK

-517 DTHAEKVPD
+517 DTHAEKVPE

-561 LEQELYNEL
+561 LEQELYNKL

-577 TGILQ
+577 TGVLQ
-582 ENAELLAHL
+582 ENAELLAYL
-591 DCFAGLAEVAEQN
+591 DCFAGLAEVAERN
-604 DYVRPTVDDSLEIDI
+604 DYVRPSVDDSLEIDI

-626 VEQTLPP
+626 VEQTLPA
-633 GDPFIPNDMELDP
+633 GDPFIPNDMSLNP

-672 VLLAQIGSFV
+672 VLLAQVGSFV
-682 PADAA
+682 PANAA

-711 FLVEMNEAAKILN
+711 FLVEMNEAANILN
-724 NATARSLILF
+724 NATARSLILL

-768 FATHYHELNAMAERL
+768 FATHYHELNAMADRL

-791 QVSEHEGEIVFLRK
+791 QVSEHEGEIVFLRT

-811 DHSYGIEVAKMAGL
+811 DHSYGIEVARMAGL

-836 LQNLESQHLE
+836 LHNLESQHLE
-846 VGGDG
+846 VGDGSTGDDS
-851 ERADETATDGR
+851 A
-862 PSGDG
+862 PSSGDG
-867 MRAKKG
+867 MHAKKG
-873 DPDAVT
+873 DAEAVP

-902 KEMLGEIDPNRITP
+902 KDMLSEINPNRITP

-930 DE
+930 QE

>member
-1 MRSPP
+1 
-6 DRRTRHA
+6 
-13 RIATLNFSTTQHRS
+13 
-27 MAQSTSQQR
+27 MAQSSTQQR
-36 GRTPLMRQYYKIKDR
+36 GRTPLMRQYYKIKER

-62 DFYESFDDDAKT
+62 DFYESFDDDAET

-107 LPKLIRAGLRV
+107 LPKLIRSGLRV

-145 GVSFHDQLLDPKQS
+145 GVSFHDQLLNPKQS
-159 NFLAAIHFG
+159 NFLAALHFG
-168 AGRDKDRIGFSFID
+168 TGRDKDRIGFSFID

-216 TDRLQQDLREI
+216 TDRLQQHLREI

-262 DDMDLGVVAA
+262 DEMDLGVVAA

-286 LPHVRKIK
+286 VPHVRKIK
-294 RYTKEEHI
+294 RYSKEEHI

-328 SILDETETPMGGRR
+328 DILDDTETPMGGRR
-342 LRAWLVRPLREVERI
+342 PLREVNRI
-357 QNRLDAVE
+357 QNRLNAVE
-365 AFVEERDLRGEMRDE
+365 AFVEDRDLRQNLREK

-404 IDIKLTLRRLPA
+404 IDIKHTLRHLPA
-416 VMDLLSD
+416 VLDLLSD
-423 AASDALDKIEESLSA
+423 AAPDALDAIEERLRA

-444 RIQSALMDDPPAKI
+444 RIQSALVDDPPAKI

-494 ERTNIPSLK
+494 ERTDIPSLK

-570 RDAIAQQ
+570 RDTIAQQ
-577 TGILQ
+577 TGVLQ

-591 DCFAGLAEVAEQN
+591 DCFAGLAAVAERH
-604 DYVRPTVDDSLEIDI
+604 DYVRPSVNDGLTIDI

-633 GDPFIPNDMELDP
+633 GDPFIPNDVCLDP
-646 DDEQILIITGP
+646 DDEQVLIITGP

-672 VLLAQIGSFV
+672 VLLAQVGSFV

-711 FLVEMNEAAKILN
+711 FLVEMNEAANILN

-768 FATHYHELNAMAERL
+768 FATHYHELNAMADRL

-825 PDAVIARAREV
+825 PDAVIARAHEV

-851 ERADETATDGR
+851 KMDEASDP

-873 DPDAVT
+873 DAEAVP
-879 DLEDSQA
+879 DLEDSQV
-886 NQMHLFAQPDP
+886 NQMHLFGQPDP

-930 DE
+930 DG

>member
-1 MRSPP
+1 
-6 DRRTRHA
+6 
-13 RIATLNFSTTQHRS
+13 
-27 MAQSTSQQR
+27 MAQSSTQQR
-36 GRTPLMRQYYKIKDR
+36 GRTPLMRQYYKIKER

-107 LPKLIRAGLRV
+107 LPKLIRSGLRV
-118 AICEQTEDA
+118 AICEQVEDA
-127 DNSSGKVVDRDVV
+127 DDSSGKVVDRDVV

-145 GVSFHDQLLDPKQS
+145 GVSFHDQLLNPKQS
-159 NFLAAIHFG
+159 NFLAALHFG
-168 AGRDKDRIGFSFID
+168 TGRDKDRIGFSFID

-192 AGIDQIQDLIQ
+192 AGLDQLQDLIQ
-203 TVAPSEVIVDKRR
+203 TVAPSEVIVDKRK
-216 TDRLQQDLREI
+216 TERLQQHLREV

-262 DDMDLGVVAA
+262 DDMDLGVVAS
-272 GAALYYLG
+272 GAALHYLG
-280 ETQKGK
+280 ETQKGA

-294 RYTKEEHI
+294 RYSKDEHI

-342 LRAWLVRPLREVERI
+342 LRAWLVRPLRDVGRI
-357 QNRLDAVE
+357 RHRLDAVE
-365 AFVEERDLRGEMRDE
+365 ACVDDRTLRDDLREE
-380 LGQMGDLERLA
+380 LNQMGDLERLA

-404 IDIKLTLRRLPA
+404 IAIKHTLRRLPN
-416 VMDLLSD
+416 VLGLLTD
-423 AASDALDKIEESLSA
+423 ADSDALGAIEDDLRS
-438 CPDIVD
+438 CPEMVD
-444 RIQSALMDDPPAKI
+444 RIQSALVDDPPAKI

-483 DWVANLEKEES
+483 DWVANLETEES
-494 ERTNIPSLK
+494 ERTDIPSLK

-517 DTHAEKVPD
+517 NTHADKVPE

-561 LEQELYNEL
+561 LEQELFNEL
-570 RDAIAQQ
+570 RSQIAQQ

-591 DCFAGLAEVAEQN
+591 DCFAGLAEVAEQH
-604 DYVRPTVDDSLEIDI
+604 DYTRPSVDDGLTIDI

-633 GDPFIPNDMELDP
+633 GDPFIPNDMALDP
-646 DDEQILIITGP
+646 DDEQVLIITGP

-672 VLLAQIGSFV
+672 VLLAQVGSFV
-682 PADAA
+682 PAEAA

-711 FLVEMNEAAKILN
+711 FLVEMNEAANILN

-768 FATHYHELNAMAERL
+768 FATHYHELNAMADRL

-846 VGGDG
+846 VG
-851 ERADETATDGR
+851 ADEADGAPSEDPPSEDP

-867 MRAKKG
+867 VRAKKG
-873 DPDAVT
+873 EADAVP

-886 NQMHLFAQPDP
+886 NQMHLFGQPDP
-897 VAEEI
+897 AAEEI

-916 VEALMKLS
+916 VEALMKLA
-924 EMKDKL
+924 EMKETLAD
-930 DE
+930 

>member
-1 MRSPP
+1 
-6 DRRTRHA
+6 
-13 RIATLNFSTTQHRS
+13 

-36 GRTPLMRQYYKIKDR
+36 GRTPLMRQYYKIKER

-97 GFPHHALDSH
+97 GFPHHAIDSH
-107 LPKLIRAGLRV
+107 LPKLIRSGLRV

-159 NFLAAIHFG
+159 NFLAALHFG
-168 AGRDKDRIGFSFID
+168 TGRDKDRIGFSFID

-203 TVAPSEVIVDKRR
+203 TVAPSEVIIDKRR
-216 TDRLQQDLREI
+216 TDRLQQHVREI
-227 PFTVTEQE
+227 PFTVTEQD

-280 ETQKGK
+280 ETQKGTV
-286 LPHVRKIK
+286 PHVRKIK
-294 RYTKEEHI
+294 RYSKDEHI

-328 SILDETETPMGGRR
+328 NILDETETPMGGRR
-342 LRAWLVRPLREVERI
+342 LRAWLVRPLREVDRI
-357 QNRLDAVE
+357 QNRLDAVG
-365 AFVEERDLRGEMRDE
+365 AFVDDRDLRDELREE

-404 IDIKLTLRRLPA
+404 IDIKLTLRRLPP
-416 VMDLLSD
+416 VMDLLAEAESG
-423 AASDALDKIEESLSA
+423 ALDVIEEKLSV

-444 RIQSALMDDPPAKI
+444 QIENALVDDPPAKI

-465 DGYSEELDELR
+465 DGCSEELDELR
-476 TIAQEGK
+476 SIAQEGK

-494 ERTNIPSLK
+494 ERTDIPSLK

-517 DTHAEKVPD
+517 DTHADKVPD

-577 TGILQ
+577 TGVLQ
-582 ENAELLAHL
+582 ENAELLSHL

-626 VEQTLPP
+626 VEETLPP
-633 GDPFIPNDMELDP
+633 GDPFIPNDVELDP

-672 VLLAQIGSFV
+672 VLLAQVGSFV

-711 FLVEMNEAAKILN
+711 FLVEMNEAANILN
-724 NATARSLILF
+724 NATARSLILL

-745 GLSIAWAIVE
+745 GLSIAWAMVE

-768 FATHYHELNAMAERL
+768 FATHYHELNAMADRL

-846 VGGDG
+846 VGGD
-851 ERADETATDGR
+851 ETGDMDGTQS

-867 MRAKKG
+867 MHAKKG
-873 DPDAVT
+873 DADAVP
-879 DLEDSQA
+879 DLEDSEA
-886 NQMHLFAQPDP
+886 DQMHLFAQPDP

-930 DE
+930 EE

>member
-1 MRSPP
+1 
-6 DRRTRHA
+6 
-13 RIATLNFSTTQHRS
+13 
-27 MAQSTSQQR
+27 MAQSSTQQR
-36 GRTPLMRQYYKIKDR
+36 GRTPLMRQYYKIKER

-62 DFYESFDDDAKT
+62 DFYESFDDDAET

-107 LPKLIRAGLRV
+107 LPKLIRSGLRV

-145 GVSFHDQLLDPKQS
+145 GVSFHDQLLNPKQS
-159 NFLAAIHFG
+159 NFLAALHFG

-216 TDRLQQDLREI
+216 TDRLQQHLREI

-262 DDMDLGVVAA
+262 DEMDLGVVAA

-280 ETQKGK
+280 ETQKGTV
-286 LPHVRKIK
+286 PHVRTIK
-294 RYTKEEHI
+294 RYSKEEHI

-328 SILDETETPMGGRR
+328 DILDDTETPMGGRR
-342 LRAWLVRPLREVERI
+342 LRGWLVRPLREVNRI
-357 QNRLDAVE
+357 QNRLNAVE
-365 AFVEERDLRGEMRDE
+365 AFVEDRDLRQNLREK

-404 IDIKLTLRRLPA
+404 IDIKHTLRHLPA
-416 VMDLLSD
+416 VLDLLSD
-423 AASDALDKIEESLSA
+423 AAPDALDAIEERLRA
-438 CPDIVD
+438 CPNIVD
-444 RIQSALMDDPPAKI
+444 RIQSALVDDPPAKI

-494 ERTNIPSLK
+494 ERTDIPSLK

-570 RDAIAQQ
+570 RDTIAQQ
-577 TGILQ
+577 TGVLQ

-591 DCFAGLAEVAEQN
+591 DCFAGLAAVAERH
-604 DYVRPTVDDSLEIDI
+604 DYVRPSVNDGLTIDI

-633 GDPFIPNDMELDP
+633 GDPFIPNDVCLDP

-672 VLLAQIGSFV
+672 VLLAQVGSFV

-711 FLVEMNEAAKILN
+711 FLVEMNEAANILN

-768 FATHYHELNAMAERL
+768 FATHYHELNAMADRL

-825 PDAVIARAREV
+825 PDAVIARAHEV

-851 ERADETATDGR
+851 EMDEASDP

-873 DPDAVT
+873 DAEAVP

-886 NQMHLFAQPDP
+886 SQMHLFGQPDP
-897 VAEEI
+897 VAEEV

>member
-1 MRSPP
+1 
-6 DRRTRHA
+6 
-13 RIATLNFSTTQHRS
+13 
-27 MAQSTSQQR
+27 MAQSSTQQR
-36 GRTPLMRQYYKIKDR
+36 GRTPLMRQYYKIKER

-62 DFYESFDDDAKT
+62 DFYESFDDDAET

-107 LPKLIRAGLRV
+107 LPKLIRSGLRV

-145 GVSFHDQLLDPKQS
+145 GVSFHDQLLNPKQS
-159 NFLAAIHFG
+159 NFLAALHFG

-216 TDRLQQDLREI
+216 TDRLQQHLREI

-262 DDMDLGVVAA
+262 DEMDLGVVAA

-280 ETQKGK
+280 ETQKGTV
-286 LPHVRKIK
+286 PHVRTIK
-294 RYTKEEHI
+294 RYSKEEHI

-328 SILDETETPMGGRR
+328 DILDDTETPMGGRR
-342 LRAWLVRPLREVERI
+342 LRGWLVRPLREVNRI
-357 QNRLDAVE
+357 QNRLNAVE
-365 AFVEERDLRGEMRDE
+365 AFVEDRDLRQNLREK

-404 IDIKLTLRRLPA
+404 IDIKHTLRHLPA
-416 VMDLLSD
+416 VLDLLSD
-423 AASDALDKIEESLSA
+423 AAPDALDAIEERLRA

-444 RIQSALMDDPPAKI
+444 RIQSALVDDPPAKI

-494 ERTNIPSLK
+494 ERTDIPSLK

-561 LEQELYNEL
+561 LEQELYNGL
-570 RDAIAQQ
+570 RDTIAQQ
-577 TGILQ
+577 TGVLQ

-591 DCFAGLAEVAEQN
+591 DCFAGLAAVAERH
-604 DYVRPTVDDSLEIDI
+604 DYVRPSVNDGLAIDI

-633 GDPFIPNDMELDP
+633 GDPFIPNDVCLDP
-646 DDEQILIITGP
+646 DDEQVLIITGP

-672 VLLAQIGSFV
+672 VLLAQVGSFV

-711 FLVEMNEAAKILN
+711 FLVEMNEAANILN

-768 FATHYHELNAMAERL
+768 FATHYHELNAMADRL

-825 PDAVIARAREV
+825 PDAVIARAHEV

-851 ERADETATDGR
+851 KMDEASDP

-873 DPDAVT
+873 DAEAVP

-886 NQMHLFAQPDP
+886 NQMHLFGQPDP

>member
-1 MRSPP
+1 
-6 DRRTRHA
+6 
-13 RIATLNFSTTQHRS
+13 
-27 MAQSTSQQR
+27 MAQSSTQQR
-36 GRTPLMRQYYKIKDR
+36 GRTPLMRQYYKIKER

-107 LPKLIRAGLRV
+107 LPKLIRSGLRV
-118 AICEQTEDA
+118 AICEQVEDA
-127 DNSSGKVVDRDVV
+127 DDSSGKVVDRDVV

-145 GVSFHDQLLDPKQS
+145 GVSFHDQLLNPKQS
-159 NFLAAIHFG
+159 NFLAALHFG
-168 AGRDKDRIGFSFID
+168 TGRDKDRIGFSFID

-192 AGIDQIQDLIQ
+192 AGLDQLQDLIQ
-203 TVAPSEVIVDKRR
+203 TVAPSEVIVDKRK
-216 TDRLQQDLREI
+216 TERLQQHLREV

-262 DDMDLGVVAA
+262 DDMDLGVVAS
-272 GAALYYLG
+272 GAALHYLG
-280 ETQKGK
+280 ETQKGA

-294 RYTKEEHI
+294 RYSKDEHI

-342 LRAWLVRPLREVERI
+342 LRAWLVRPLRDVGRI
-357 QNRLDAVE
+357 RHRLDAVE
-365 AFVEERDLRGEMRDE
+365 ACVDDRTLRDDLREE
-380 LGQMGDLERLA
+380 LNQMGDLERLA

-404 IDIKLTLRRLPA
+404 IAIKYTLRRLPNVLGLLA
-416 VMDLLSD
+416 DADSGALGAIEDDLRP
-423 AASDALDKIEESLSA
+423 
-438 CPDIVD
+438 CPEMVD
-444 RIQSALMDDPPAKI
+444 RIQSALVDDPPAKI

-483 DWVANLEKEES
+483 DWVANLETEES
-494 ERTNIPSLK
+494 ERTDIPSLK

-517 DTHAEKVPD
+517 NTHADKVPE

-561 LEQELYNEL
+561 LEQELFNEL
-570 RDAIAQQ
+570 RSQIAQQ

-591 DCFAGLAEVAEQN
+591 DCFAGLAEVAEQH
-604 DYVRPTVDDSLEIDI
+604 DYTRPSVDDGLTIDI

-633 GDPFIPNDMELDP
+633 GDPFIPNDMALDP
-646 DDEQILIITGP
+646 DDEQVLIITGP

-672 VLLAQIGSFV
+672 VLLAQVGSFV
-682 PADAA
+682 PAEAA

-711 FLVEMNEAAKILN
+711 FLVEMNEAANILN

-768 FATHYHELNAMAERL
+768 FATHYHELNAMADRL

-846 VGGDG
+846 VG
-851 ERADETATDGR
+851 ADEADGAPSEDP

-867 MRAKKG
+867 VRAKKG
-873 DPDAVT
+873 EADAVP

-886 NQMHLFAQPDP
+886 NQMHLFGQPDP
-897 VAEEI
+897 AAEEI

-916 VEALMKLS
+916 VEALMKLA
-924 EMKDKL
+924 EMKETLAD
-930 DE
+930 

>member
-1 MRSPP
+1 
-6 DRRTRHA
+6 
-13 RIATLNFSTTQHRS
+13 
-27 MAQSTSQQR
+27 MAQSSTQQR
-36 GRTPLMRQYYKIKDR
+36 GRTPLMRQYYKIKER

-107 LPKLIRAGLRV
+107 LPKLIRSGLRV
-118 AICEQTEDA
+118 AICEQVEDA
-127 DNSSGKVVDRDVV
+127 DDSSGKVVDRDVV

-145 GVSFHDQLLDPKQS
+145 GVSFHDQLLNPKQS
-159 NFLAAIHFG
+159 NFLAALHFG
-168 AGRDKDRIGFSFID
+168 TGRDKDRIGFSFID

-192 AGIDQIQDLIQ
+192 AGLDQLQDLIQ
-203 TVAPSEVIVDKRR
+203 TVAPSEVIVDKRK
-216 TDRLQQDLREI
+216 TERLQQHLREV

-262 DDMDLGVVAA
+262 DDMDLGVVAS
-272 GAALYYLG
+272 GAALHYLG
-280 ETQKGK
+280 ETQKGA

-294 RYTKEEHI
+294 RYSKDEHI

-342 LRAWLVRPLREVERI
+342 LRAWLVRPLRDVGRI
-357 QNRLDAVE
+357 RHRLDAVE
-365 AFVEERDLRGEMRDE
+365 ACVDDRTLRDDLREE
-380 LGQMGDLERLA
+380 LNQMGDLERLA

-404 IDIKLTLRRLPA
+404 IAIKHTLRRLPN
-416 VMDLLSD
+416 VLGLLAD
-423 AASDALDKIEESLSA
+423 ADSDALGAIEDDLRP
-438 CPDIVD
+438 CPEMVD
-444 RIQSALMDDPPAKI
+444 RIQSALVDDPPAKI

-483 DWVANLEKEES
+483 DWVANLETEES
-494 ERTNIPSLK
+494 ERTDIPSLK

-517 DTHAEKVPD
+517 NTHADKVPE

-561 LEQELYNEL
+561 LEQELFNEL
-570 RDAIAQQ
+570 RAQIAQQ

-591 DCFAGLAEVAEQN
+591 DCFAGLAEVAEQH
-604 DYVRPTVDDSLEIDI
+604 DYTRPSVDDGLTIDI

-633 GDPFIPNDMELDP
+633 GDPFIPNDMALDP
-646 DDEQILIITGP
+646 DDEQVLIITGP

-672 VLLAQIGSFV
+672 VLLAQVGSFV
-682 PADAA
+682 PAEAA

-711 FLVEMNEAAKILN
+711 FLVEMNEAANILN

-768 FATHYHELNAMAERL
+768 FATHYHELNAMADRL

-846 VGGDG
+846 VG
-851 ERADETATDGR
+851 ADEADGAPSEDP

-867 MRAKKG
+867 VRAKKG
-873 DPDAVT
+873 EADAVP

-886 NQMHLFAQPDP
+886 NQMHLFGQPDP
-897 VAEEI
+897 AAEEI

-916 VEALMKLS
+916 VEALMKLA
-924 EMKDKL
+924 EMKETLAD
-930 DE
+930 

>member
-1 MRSPP
+1 
-6 DRRTRHA
+6 
-13 RIATLNFSTTQHRS
+13 
-27 MAQSTSQQR
+27 MAQSSTQQR
-36 GRTPLMRQYYKIKDR
+36 GRTPLMRQYYKIKER

-107 LPKLIRAGLRV
+107 LPKLIRSGLRV
-118 AICEQTEDA
+118 AICEQVEDA
-127 DNSSGKVVDRDVV
+127 DDSSGKVVDRDVV

-145 GVSFHDQLLDPKQS
+145 GVSFHDQLLNPKQS
-159 NFLAAIHFG
+159 NFLAALHFG
-168 AGRDKDRIGFSFID
+168 TGRDKDRIGFSFID

-192 AGIDQIQDLIQ
+192 AGIDQLQDLIQ
-203 TVAPSEVIVDKRR
+203 TVAPSEVIVDKRK
-216 TDRLQQDLREI
+216 TERLQQHLREV

-262 DDMDLGVVAA
+262 DDMDLGVVAS
-272 GAALYYLG
+272 GAALHYLG
-280 ETQKGK
+280 ETQKGA

-294 RYTKEEHI
+294 RYSKDEHI

-342 LRAWLVRPLREVERI
+342 LRAWLVRPLRDVGRI
-357 QNRLDAVE
+357 RHRLDAVE
-365 AFVEERDLRGEMRDE
+365 ACVDDRTLRGDLREE
-380 LGQMGDLERLA
+380 LNQMGDLERLA

-404 IDIKLTLRRLPA
+404 IAIKHTLRRLPN
-416 VMDLLSD
+416 VLGLLTD
-423 AASDALDKIEESLSA
+423 ADSDALGAIEDDLSP
-438 CPDIVD
+438 CPEMVD
-444 RIQSALMDDPPAKI
+444 RIQSALVDDPPAKI

-483 DWVANLEKEES
+483 DWVANLETEES
-494 ERTNIPSLK
+494 ERTDIPSLK

-517 DTHAEKVPD
+517 NTHADKVPE

-561 LEQELYNEL
+561 LEQELFNEL
-570 RDAIAQQ
+570 RDQIAQQ

-591 DCFAGLAEVAEQN
+591 DCFAGLAEVAEQH
-604 DYVRPTVDDSLEIDI
+604 DYTRPSVDDGLTIDI

-633 GDPFIPNDMELDP
+633 GDPFIPNDMALDP
-646 DDEQILIITGP
+646 DDEQVLIITGP

-672 VLLAQIGSFV
+672 VLLAQVGSFV
-682 PADAA
+682 PAEAA

-711 FLVEMNEAAKILN
+711 FLVEMNEAANILN

-768 FATHYHELNAMAERL
+768 FATHYHELNAMADRL

-846 VGGDG
+846 VG
-851 ERADETATDGR
+851 ADEADGAPSEDP

-867 MRAKKG
+867 VRAKKG
-873 DPDAVT
+873 EADAVP

-886 NQMHLFAQPDP
+886 NQMHLFGQPDP
-897 VAEEI
+897 AAEEI

-916 VEALMKLS
+916 VEALMKLA
-924 EMKDKL
+924 EMKETLAD
-930 DE
+930 

>member
-1 MRSPP
+1 
-6 DRRTRHA
+6 
-13 RIATLNFSTTQHRS
+13 
-27 MAQSTSQQR
+27 MAQSSTQQR
-36 GRTPLMRQYYKIKDR
+36 GRTPLMRQYYKIKER

-107 LPKLIRAGLRV
+107 LPKLIRSGLRV
-118 AICEQTEDA
+118 AICEQVEDA
-127 DNSSGKVVDRDVV
+127 DDSSGKVVDRDVV

-145 GVSFHDQLLDPKQS
+145 GVSFHDQLLNPKQS
-159 NFLAAIHFG
+159 NFLAALHFG
-168 AGRDKDRIGFSFID
+168 TGRDKDRIGFSFID

-192 AGIDQIQDLIQ
+192 AGLDQLQDLIQ
-203 TVAPSEVIVDKRR
+203 TVAPSEVIVDKRK
-216 TDRLQQDLREI
+216 TERLQQHLREV

-262 DDMDLGVVAA
+262 DDMDLGVVAS
-272 GAALYYLG
+272 GAALHYLG
-280 ETQKGK
+280 ETQKGA

-294 RYTKEEHI
+294 RYSKDEHI

-342 LRAWLVRPLREVERI
+342 LRAWLVRPLRDVGRI
-357 QNRLDAVE
+357 RHRLDAVE
-365 AFVEERDLRGEMRDE
+365 ACVDDRTLRDDLREE
-380 LGQMGDLERLA
+380 LNQMGDLERLA

-404 IDIKLTLRRLPA
+404 IAIKHTLRRLPN
-416 VMDLLSD
+416 VLGLLTD
-423 AASDALDKIEESLSA
+423 ADSDALGAIEDDLRS
-438 CPDIVD
+438 CPEMVD
-444 RIQSALMDDPPAKI
+444 RIQSALVDDPPAKI

-483 DWVANLEKEES
+483 DWVANLETEES
-494 ERTNIPSLK
+494 ERTDIPSLK

-517 DTHAEKVPD
+517 NTHADKVPE

-561 LEQELYNEL
+561 LEQELFNEL
-570 RDAIAQQ
+570 RSQIAQQ

-591 DCFAGLAEVAEQN
+591 DCFAGLAEVAEQH
-604 DYVRPTVDDSLEIDI
+604 DYTRPSVDDGLTIDI

-633 GDPFIPNDMELDP
+633 GDPFIPNDMALDP
-646 DDEQILIITGP
+646 DDEQVLIITGP

-672 VLLAQIGSFV
+672 VLLAQVGSFV
-682 PADAA
+682 PAEAA

-711 FLVEMNEAAKILN
+711 FLVEMNEAANILN

-768 FATHYHELNAMAERL
+768 FATHYHELNAMADRL

-811 DHSYGIEVAKMAGL
+811 DHSSGIEGAKMAGL

-846 VGGDG
+846 VG
-851 ERADETATDGR
+851 ADEADGAPSEDPPSEDP

-867 MRAKKG
+867 VRAKKG
-873 DPDAVT
+873 EADAVP

-886 NQMHLFAQPDP
+886 NQMHLFGQPDP
-897 VAEEI
+897 AAEEI

-916 VEALMKLS
+916 VEALMKLA
-924 EMKDKL
+924 EMKETLAD
-930 DE
+930 

>member
-1 MRSPP
+1 
-6 DRRTRHA
+6 
-13 RIATLNFSTTQHRS
+13 
-27 MAQSTSQQR
+27 MAQSSTQQR
-36 GRTPLMRQYYKIKDR
+36 GRTPLMRQYYKIKER

-107 LPKLIRAGLRV
+107 LPKLIRSGLRV
-118 AICEQTEDA
+118 AICEQVEDA
-127 DNSSGKVVDRDVV
+127 DDSSGKVVDRDVV

-145 GVSFHDQLLDPKQS
+145 GVSFHDQLLNPKQS
-159 NFLAAIHFG
+159 NFLAALHFG
-168 AGRDKDRIGFSFID
+168 TGRDKDRIGFSFID

-192 AGIDQIQDLIQ
+192 AGLDQLQDLIQ
-203 TVAPSEVIVDKRR
+203 TVAPSEVIVDKRK
-216 TDRLQQDLREI
+216 TERLQQHLREV

-262 DDMDLGVVAA
+262 DDMDLGVVAS
-272 GAALYYLG
+272 GAALHYLG
-280 ETQKGK
+280 ETQKGA

-294 RYTKEEHI
+294 RYSKDEHI

-342 LRAWLVRPLREVERI
+342 LRAWLVRPLRDVGRI
-357 QNRLDAVE
+357 RHRLDAVE
-365 AFVEERDLRGEMRDE
+365 ACVDDRTLRDDLREE
-380 LGQMGDLERLA
+380 LNQMGDLERLA

-404 IDIKLTLRRLPA
+404 IAIKHTLRRLPN
-416 VMDLLSD
+416 VLGLLAD
-423 AASDALDKIEESLSA
+423 ADSDALGAIEDDLRS
-438 CPDIVD
+438 CPEMVD
-444 RIQSALMDDPPAKI
+444 RIQSALVDDPPAKI

-483 DWVANLEKEES
+483 DWVANLETEES
-494 ERTNIPSLK
+494 ERTDIPSLK

-517 DTHAEKVPD
+517 NTHADKVPE

-561 LEQELYNEL
+561 LEQELFNEL
-570 RDAIAQQ
+570 RAQIAQQ

-591 DCFAGLAEVAEQN
+591 DCFAGLAEVAEQH
-604 DYVRPTVDDSLEIDI
+604 DYTRPSVDDGLTIDI

-633 GDPFIPNDMELDP
+633 GDPFIPNDMALDP
-646 DDEQILIITGP
+646 DDEQVLIITGP

-672 VLLAQIGSFV
+672 VLLAQVGSFV
-682 PADAA
+682 PAEAA

-711 FLVEMNEAAKILN
+711 FLVEMNEAANILN

-768 FATHYHELNAMAERL
+768 FATHYHELNAMADRL

-846 VGGDG
+846 VG
-851 ERADETATDGR
+851 ADEADGAPSEDP

-867 MRAKKG
+867 VRAKKG
-873 DPDAVT
+873 EADAVP
-879 DLEDSQA
+879 DMEDSQA
-886 NQMHLFAQPDP
+886 NQMHLFGQPDP
-897 VAEEI
+897 AAEEI

-916 VEALMKLS
+916 VEALMKLA
-924 EMKDKL
+924 EMKETLAD
-930 DE
+930 

>member
-1 MRSPP
+1 
-6 DRRTRHA
+6 
-13 RIATLNFSTTQHRS
+13 
-27 MAQSTSQQR
+27 MAQSSTQQR
-36 GRTPLMRQYYKIKDR
+36 GRTPLMRQYYKIKER

-107 LPKLIRAGLRV
+107 LPKLIRSGLRV
-118 AICEQTEDA
+118 AICEQVEDA
-127 DNSSGKVVDRDVV
+127 DDSSGKVVDRDVV

-145 GVSFHDQLLDPKQS
+145 GVSFHDQLLNPKQS
-159 NFLAAIHFG
+159 NFLAALHFG
-168 AGRDKDRIGFSFID
+168 TGRDKDRIGFSFID

-192 AGIDQIQDLIQ
+192 AGLDQLQDLIQ
-203 TVAPSEVIVDKRR
+203 TVAPSEVIVDKRK
-216 TDRLQQDLREI
+216 TERLQQHLREV
-227 PFTVTEQE
+227 PFAVTEQE

-262 DDMDLGVVAA
+262 DDMDLGVVAS
-272 GAALYYLG
+272 GAALHYLG
-280 ETQKGK
+280 ETQKGA

-294 RYTKEEHI
+294 RYSKDEHI

-342 LRAWLVRPLREVERI
+342 LRAWLVRPLRDVGRI
-357 QNRLDAVE
+357 RHRLDAVE
-365 AFVEERDLRGEMRDE
+365 ACVDDRTLRDDLREE
-380 LGQMGDLERLA
+380 LNQMGDLERLA

-404 IDIKLTLRRLPA
+404 IAIKYTLRRLPNVLGLLA
-416 VMDLLSD
+416 DADSGALGAIEDDLRP
-423 AASDALDKIEESLSA
+423 
-438 CPDIVD
+438 CPEMVD
-444 RIQSALMDDPPAKI
+444 RIQSALVDDPPAKI

-483 DWVANLEKEES
+483 DWVANLETEES
-494 ERTNIPSLK
+494 ERTDIPSLK

-517 DTHAEKVPD
+517 NTHADKVPE

-561 LEQELYNEL
+561 LEQELFNEL
-570 RDAIAQQ
+570 RDQIAQQ

-591 DCFAGLAEVAEQN
+591 DCFAGLAEVAEQH
-604 DYVRPTVDDSLEIDI
+604 DYTRPSVDDGLTIDI

-633 GDPFIPNDMELDP
+633 GDPFIPNDMALDP
-646 DDEQILIITGP
+646 DDEQVLIITGP

-672 VLLAQIGSFV
+672 VLLAQVGSFV
-682 PADAA
+682 PAEAA

-711 FLVEMNEAAKILN
+711 FLVEMNEAANILN

-768 FATHYHELNAMAERL
+768 FATHYHELNAMADRL

-846 VGGDG
+846 VG
-851 ERADETATDGR
+851 ADEADGAPSEDP

-867 MRAKKG
+867 VRAKKG
-873 DPDAVT
+873 EADAVP

-886 NQMHLFAQPDP
+886 NQMHLFGQPDP
-897 VAEEI
+897 AAEEI

-916 VEALMKLS
+916 VEALMKLA
-924 EMKDKL
+924 EMKETLAD
-930 DE
+930 